1 MHGLADTVVAD
12 RYVLERELGQG
23 GMATVWLARDTLHD
37 RRVAIKI
44 IRPELAVAIGIDRF
58 IREIQLTARLQHPN
72 IAQLLDSGVVHTS
85 DGTSLPWYAMPYLDG
100 ESLRTR
106 LAREQQLSIEEALR
120 ITEAV
125 ASALQAAHRQGIVH
139 RDVKPENVLLADG
152 GVYVVDFGIAK
163 ALLDTGSDRLTSTGM
178 NIGTPSYMSPE
189 QISAGSIDA
198 RSDQY
203 SLATVLY
210 EMLTGEPPFTGNTQ
224 AIMAR
229 RFVEPARA
237 LRSVRSTIP
246 ESVEQAVLRA
256 LERVPADRF
265 PDVASFAEA
274 LRRPAPP
281 DAIPSG
287 RTKLTKGLRAAAA
300 AVLLGV
306 VTLSL
311 WLRFGTALGI
321 GRTAGDPGIRALY
334 ERGVRGYDRR
344 SSAGTIDAIA
354 AFSAGI
360 KRDSTYAP
368 AWNGL
373 AKSYVRAYER
383 AFPIPGVPRDSMLGL
398 AVSAVQRS
406 LAADSGSADTW
417 LTQAL
422 LSRDIDPTD
431 DKPVLRSLRQA
442 IALDSTEAPAWH
454 FLALA
459 LAESHDLAGALAAWR
474 RCVTI
479 DPSYT
484 QGLAFLA
491 IGHYW
496 RREYD
501 SASVWADSAIA
512 LDPNYQLAHNMAGF
526 IAVERGSYDRG
537 VASFEAARRLSNDVE
552 ALNALAGIA
561 LAEARAGRSR
571 EARATL
577 REAELQAK
585 AYSPTP
591 LHIAVFMG
599 QVYAELGDV
608 DRALAW
614 LDRYE
619 TRRSLHFQLHLR
631 CDPAFDPIARDQRF
645 RSLLSAPLRLPNR
658 GC

>member
-1 MHGLADTVVAD
+1 MHELADTVVAG
-12 RYVLERELGQG
+12 RYVLERELGRG

-37 RRVAIKI
+37 RRVALKI
-44 IRPELAVAIGIDRF
+44 IHQELAVAIGTDRF

-72 IAQLLDSGVVHTS
+72 IAQLLDSGVVQTT

-139 RDVKPENVLLADG
+139 RDIKPENVLFADT

-163 ALLDTGSDRLTSTGM
+163 ALLDTGSDHLTGTGM
-178 NIGTPSYMSPE
+178 SIGTPSYMSPE
-189 QISAGSIDA
+189 QISAGSVDA

-203 SLATVLY
+203 SLATMLY
-210 EMLTGEPPFTGNTQ
+210 EMLTGEPPFTGNTR

-229 RFVEPARA
+229 RFAEAARP

-265 PDVASFAEA
+265 PDVASFADA
-274 LRRPAPP
+274 LRRPAPL
-281 DAIPSG
+281 DGVPS
-287 RTKLTKGLRAAAA
+287 RRAKLSKAWRAAAVT
-300 AVLLGV
+300 VLLGV
-306 VTLSL
+306 VALTL
-311 WLRFGTALGI
+311 WLRFGTGLGI
-321 GRTAGDPGIRALY
+321 GRTTDDTATRALY
-334 ERGVRGYDRR
+334 QRGVRAYDRR
-344 SSAGTIDAIA
+344 SSAGIIDAIA
-354 AFSAGI
+354 AFTTAV
-360 KRDSTYAP
+360 KRDSAYAP
-368 AWNGL
+368 GWNGL

-383 AFPIPGVPRDSMLGL
+383 TFPVPGVPRDSMLGL

-406 LAADSGSADTW
+406 LAADSGSADAW

-422 LSRDIDPTD
+422 ISRDIDPTD
-431 DKPVLRSLRQA
+431 NTPVLRSLRQA
-442 IALDSTEAPAWH
+442 ITLDSTNAPAWH
-454 FLALA
+454 FLALM
-459 LAESHDLAGALAAWR
+459 LAENNDLTGALAAWR
-474 RCVTI
+474 RCVTV

-512 LDPNYQLAHNMAGF
+512 LDPNYQIAHTMVGF

-537 VASFEAARRLSNDVE
+537 VAAFEAGRRLSNDVE
-552 ALNALAGIA
+552 AVNALAGVA
-561 LAEARAGRSR
+561 LAEARAGRR
-571 EARATL
+571 QEARATL
-577 REAELQAK
+577 QVAELQAK

-591 LHIAVFMG
+591 LHTAVFMG

-645 RSLLSAPLRLPNR
+645 RSLLSSPRPLPGQ